1 MTIYEKLKK
10 LNIFIDN
17 EYLSLYINLI
27 TNNLQTKKEKFK
39 TQQHHIIP
47 RCYFKLNK
55 LKIDNS
61 KDNLVN
67 LSFSDHIKAH
77 CYLCL
82 CVNNDYLSCA
92 NYFAVNKLLGFKIEN
107 INNDTLKYIDDNKE
121 LIEISYQHVKQ
132 YLSENNPM
140 MNNKIKVR
148 HDEKMRSEEVRNK
161 ISKSMAK
168 SRANSDKN
176 IHITKG
182 KLMKRISQIEL
193 ESYLSDG
200 WQLGTRKGRMRIHKD
215 GHENTIWPEDFPL
228 YEAEGWKKGGLPGRI
243 SDSHRKALNESHK
256 DMWTSERRQNQSEI
270 LKSYYSTHY
279 SPTAY
284 KIKIWKDDLFYIFNS
299 GIECGIFIGISRST
313 ASSGIIGKWL
323 KLGYIKCKKSLYNN
337 WNIEKITNNKEGDIN
352 EESAYKN

>member
-10 LNIFIDN
+10 LNIFTDN
-17 EYLSLYINLI
+17 EYFSLYIDLI
-27 TNNLQTKKEKFK
+27 NNNLQTKKEKFK

-67 LSFSDHIKAH
+67 LSFSDHVKAH

-82 CVNNDYLSCA
+82 CINNEYLSCA
-92 NYFAVNKLLGFKIEN
+92 NYFAVNKLLGLNNLE
-107 INNDTLKYIDDNKE
+107 INDNLVDYLDSNKDLIDKAYE
-121 LIEISYQHVKQ
+121 KVKLF
-132 YLSENNPM
+132 LSEFNPM
-140 MNNKIKVR
+140 SNTEIKNK
-148 HDEKMRSEEVRNK
+148 HDNIMRSAEVRNK
-161 ISKSMAK
+161 ISASMSI
-168 SRANSDKN
+168 SRAQSAKN

-182 KLMKRISQIEL
+182 KLMKRISQTEL

-215 GHENTIWPEDFPL
+215 GHETTIWPEDFPL
-228 YEAEGWKKGGLPGRI
+228 YEVEGWKIGGLPGRI
-243 SDSHRKALNESHK
+243 TDSQRKALDESHK
-256 DMWTSERRQNQSEI
+256 DTWTSERRQSQSEI
-270 LKSYYSTHY
+270 LKSYYSNHY

-313 ASSGIIGKWL
+313 ASSGIIGRWL

-337 WNIEKITNNKEGDIN
+337 WNIEKIIDNKEGDIN